1 MASISTCHGSTISG
15 RLAVRTSDIAHRAET
30 MQPGMSPHLHDSA
43 KNGIVAA

>member
-30 MQPGMSPHLHDSA
+30 MHGMSPHLHDSA